1 MWRTSYEINLGRWDL
16 LVIIALI
23 SLLLSFIVPWALGR
37 WRRTWMVFS
46 RSLSILFLAVLL
58 VKPILLIGRSQPMP
72 PKVVVAVDV
81 SESMGLPSGEK
92 GTKLDHAIS
101 AAAKIVQEARGKYE
115 VRLYGFG
122 REAVPVER
130 LEDLKAVSRNMGKES
145 KIGDSLLSIAEREDP
160 AAIVLISDGH
170 NTGGIEPRDA
180 IDLIGC
186 PLIVIPPGPDIPNVS
201 VSCFVQ
207 GKGYVGDPMPVM
219 IRVKATGL
227 KGRSNVKVL
236 LEEGGKE
243 VFRTSVEL
251 REDMKERNVMAR
263 ATPGRSG
270 KVVYKAVIIPSVPDP
285 ISEDNVSIAECLIE
299 DRRIRVLYIEGKPR
313 WECRF
318 LRRYLEEDPG
328 IRYEFLGA
336 WMDGGRLFQGKRL
349 EDYDLVIL
357 GDIGRDLVRDSDIKR
372 IEEYVV
378 SGGGIV
384 FMGGK
389 EGPLSGRYKGTLFS
403 AMLPVE
409 SAPEGRPWEEGR
421 FGMMLT
427 EKGRAFLGI
436 EDSDLPDLLGYNPV
450 GALKPGAEP
459 LALGPKGIP
468 IVSFR
473 RYGLGKVSA
482 VACDTTWRWAF
493 LPIDAGGSDEAFRKL
508 WGGIIR
514 LTCRERER
522 VKERPAS
529 DLPALSLPTPFQ
541 ERVTGINEGLLK
553 DLAKLSGGALIGWR
567 DDPSVALGKL
577 LSGKGNLWKAFK
589 RKELV
594 SEWILLIGTV
604 SSLIAGWVLLR
615 RSGL

>member
-1 MWRTSYEINLGRWDL
+1 M
-16 LVIIALI
+16 VF
-23 SLLLSFIVPWALGR
+23 LLLSVIVPWALGR
-37 WRRTWMVFS
+37 WRGIWIAFF
-46 RSLSILFLAVLL
+46 RSLSVLFLAMFL
-58 VKPILLIGRSQPMP
+58 VKPILLTGGSQPML

-101 AAAKIVQEARGKYE
+101 AAAKIIQEARGKYE
-115 VRLYGFG
+115 VKLYGFG
-122 REAVPVER
+122 KEAVPAER
-130 LEDLKAVSRNMGKES
+130 IEDLKAISRGMGKETE
-145 KIGDSLLSIAEREDP
+145 IGGSLLSIAEREDP

-170 NTGGIEPRDA
+170 NTRGIEPRDA

-186 PLIVIPPGPDIPNVS
+186 PLIVIPPGPGIPNIS

-219 IRVKATGL
+219 IHVKAIGL

-243 VFRTSVEL
+243 VFETSVEL

-263 ATPGRSG
+263 VTPERSG
-270 KVVYKAVIIPSVPDP
+270 KVTYKAMIIPSVPDP
-285 ISEDNVSIAECLIE
+285 IREDNVSIAECLIE

-336 WMDGGRLFQGKRL
+336 WIDWDKLFQGKRL
-349 EDYDLVIL
+349 ENYDLVIF
-357 GDIGRDLVRDSDIKR
+357 GDIGRDLVQDMDIKR

-389 EGPLSGRYKGTLFS
+389 EGPLSGRYKGTPFS
-403 AMLPVE
+403 TMLPVE
-409 SAPEGRPWEEGR
+409 SAPEGRPWEGER
-421 FGMMLT
+421 FGMVLT
-427 EKGRAFLGI
+427 EKGRSFLGI
-436 EDSDLPDLLGYNPV
+436 EDLDLPDLVGYNPV

-514 LTCRERER
+514 LTCREREMATGR
-522 VKERPAS
+522 LAS
-529 DLPALSLPTPFQ
+529 DLPALPLPTPPQ
-541 ERVTGINEGLLK
+541 ERIPGINEELLK
-553 DLAKLSGGALIGWR
+553 DLADLSNGALIGWK
-567 DDPSVALGKL
+567 DDPLVALRKP
-577 LSGKGNLWKAFK
+577 LSGKENLWKIFK

-594 SEWILLIGTV
+594 SKWISLIGAV

-615 RSGL
+615 RRGL